1 MRLLISFKF
10 HVKCSHKNYSIVTR
24 FPQGLQKKMLCI
36 IYIYIKKEQTQKL
49 YKIMHFLHIF
59 KRVLGADSR
68 RKKYDNTFSI

>member
-1 MRLLISFKF
+1 MQ
-10 HVKCSHKNYSIVTR
+10 
-24 FPQGLQKKMLCI
+24 PQKLQYCHAVSTGSTKKMLCI